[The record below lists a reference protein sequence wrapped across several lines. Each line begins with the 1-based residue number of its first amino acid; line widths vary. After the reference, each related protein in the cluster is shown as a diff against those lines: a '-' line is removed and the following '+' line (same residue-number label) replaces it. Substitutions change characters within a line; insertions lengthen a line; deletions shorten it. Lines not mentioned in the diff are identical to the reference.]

1 MQKEYTVIIAQREDT
16 VEQGIVVAKN
26 EKEAKI
32 KLEHLQLV
40 NPKLEEIKGIPG
52 ILKRLT
58 ADVK

>member
-1 MQKEYTVIIAQREDT
+1 MIIAQREDT

-40 NPKLEEIKGIPG
+40 NPKLEEIKGIPR